1 MLNIQSMVES
11 AIDTVKRVS
20 PDVIY
25 TGSLIKVSRA
35 VNPSTNTVVENDT
48 IEPVEIIQDVI
59 KADEIDGLTVLRTDF
74 KLHIIARNGIN
85 VDFYDELIIKNN
97 VTGDKRLK
105 IKLKTDIAVGIRSL
119 MFTIIA
125 G

>member
-1 MLNIQSMVES
+1 MVES

>member
-20 PDVIY
+20 PDAIY

-35 VNPSTNTVVENDT
+35 VNASTNTVTEADVV
-48 IEPVEIIQDVI
+48 EPVEIIQDVI

-74 KLHIIARNGIN
+74 KLHIVARNDIN
-85 VDFYDELIIKNN
+85 VDFYDELVIKNN

-105 IKLKTDIAVGIRSL
+105 IKLKTDITVGIRSL
-119 MFTIIA
+119 MFTVIA